1 MKLAAITRADVLAA
15 LSEFDRLGRD
25 RFLTTYGFGQA
36 RSYYLEF
43 DGRLYDSKA
52 IMGYAH
58 GESAGKRLR
67 YDDFTGGDKSVAQRL
82 RALGFLVR
90 TGRNPDWTRDEI
102 ILACS
107 LVELNGWRQL
117 TDNDSRVLEL
127 SELLQ
132 TAAIHPFEE
141 RRSDFRNPAGVARKT
156 ADIAT
161 RHPNY
166 SGKPTNGNRLDREVL
181 QDFLTRPEE
190 MRSLA
195 AAIHDAIRAGA
206 ASVELIPDPDLSDLA
221 LPEGDVLRREHL
233 RRERNPRLRAAK
245 IRDAKRRGIPLDC
258 EACGFNF
265 EAAYGDRGREYIEC
279 HHRTPLFHS
288 GRTVTRMR
296 DLALICSNCHRMIHR
311 TPKWLTVEE
320 LREVATGQQH
330 IEGRRSS
337 DD

>member
-1 MKLAAITRADVLAA
+1 MKLAAIKRADVLAA
-15 LSEFDRLGRD
+15 ISEFDRLGRD
-25 RFLTTYGFGQA
+25 EFLATYGFGQA

-58 GESAGKRLR
+58 GESAGRRLR

-107 LVELNGWRQL
+107 LVEANGWRQL
-117 TDNDSRVLEL
+117 TDTDPRVIEL

-132 TAAIHPFEE
+132 SAAIHPFEQ

-161 RHPNY
+161 RHPDY
-166 SGKPTNGNRLDREVL
+166 SGKRTNGNRLDAKVL
-181 QDFLTRPEE
+181 QEFLEHPEE

-195 AAIHDAIRAGA
+195 AVISEAIQRGGEAIDL
-206 ASVELIPDPDLSDLA
+206 VPDPDLTDMA
-221 LPEGDVLRREHL
+221 LQEGDVLRREHL
-233 RRERNPRLRAAK
+233 RRERNPRLKAAK
-245 IRDAKRRGIPLDC
+245 IADAKRRSVPLDC

-265 EAAYGDRGREYIEC
+265 AAAYGERGYEYIEC
-279 HHRTPLFHS
+279 HHRTPLHHS
-288 GRTVTRMR
+288 GKTVTRLK

-311 TPKWLTVEE
+311 TSHWLTVEQ
-320 LREVATGQQH
+320 LQKLVVGQQ
-330 IEGRRSS
+330 RRGQR
-337 DD
+337 